1 MNGALTG
8 LKVLDF
14 TRVLAGPYCTM
25 MLADMGAEVV
35 KVEAIETGD
44 DSRQFGPYINGES
57 AYFMSVNRNKKSMT
71 MNLKKPE
78 SIALIKQMV
87 GKVDVLVENFKPG
100 TMEKLGIGYEVLR
113 EINPKLI
120 YAAASGF
127 GHTGPYSPRP
137 AYDAVVQAM
146 GGLMSITGPDGGE
159 PTRVG
164 TSIADITA
172 GLFCAIGVLAAV
184 CHLKDT
190 GIGQKIDV
198 AMLDCQLAILEN
210 AIARY
215 MVTGVSPKPQG
226 NRHPSIVPFETFD
239 TADGVIMISVGNDNL
254 WAKFCRAIGKE
265 EYIDDERFDRNPKR
279 FDNYKIL
286 RPLMAEVLMTKTTAQ
301 WQKIFD
307 GIGVPNGP
315 VNSIEMAV
323 NDPQV
328 IAREMIVE
336 VDHPV
341 AGMTK
346 VPGIAIKM
354 SETPGSIAA
363 PAPVL
368 GQHTGEILA
377 GLLGKS
383 QSEIAH
389 LREIGA
395 I

>member
-146 GGLMSITGPDGGE
+146 G
-159 PTRVG
+159 V
-164 TSIADITA
+164 
-172 GLFCAIGVLAAV
+172 
-184 CHLKDT
+184 
-190 GIGQKIDV
+190 
-198 AMLDCQLAILEN
+198 
-210 AIARY
+210 
-215 MVTGVSPKPQG
+215 
-226 NRHPSIVPFETFD
+226 
-239 TADGVIMISVGNDNL
+239 
-254 WAKFCRAIGKE
+254 
-265 EYIDDERFDRNPKR
+265 
-279 FDNYKIL
+279 
-286 RPLMAEVLMTKTTAQ
+286 
-301 WQKIFD
+301 
-307 GIGVPNGP
+307 
-315 VNSIEMAV
+315 
-323 NDPQV
+323 
-328 IAREMIVE
+328 
-336 VDHPV
+336 
-341 AGMTK
+341 
-346 VPGIAIKM
+346 
-354 SETPGSIAA
+354 
-363 PAPVL
+363 
-368 GQHTGEILA
+368 
-377 GLLGKS
+377 
-383 QSEIAH
+383 
-389 LREIGA
+389 
-395 I
+395 